1 MGPMP
6 TVNQAYAMVISDE
19 SQKSIAAN
27 AGLLG
32 ANLTFGTGQY
42 DVAMYTKTEGNF
54 QKTRKNFNLFSE
66 FCKMKGHSKETCYK
80 IVGYPPE
87 YRPRNKSTNT
97 HSAYNVLSDMS
108 IQKNQLPKG
117 NWNENNSQN
126 SQLTSSVVST
136 NSSHLIGQVNNN
148 SWLGNYTF
156 TKEQYDHIVQLLSK
170 DNSISASATPSANA
184 AGIPYALL
192 TSDSLQE
199 WIIDTGATNHMVADL
214 ELLNKVSLVQTSQP
228 KKVHLPNGETTQV
241 THIGTS
247 TLSDQNTITN
257 VFYIPQFK
265 YNLLSVSKVTKE
277 LKCSVA
283 FFPDF
288 CVFQEL
294 FSGRV
299 KAIGR
304 EDIGLYILSRQ
315 TIPGS
320 NTINLNTMETEVN
333 KETSSSDIDLWHRR
347 LGHVSTTVFK
357 KLLSEKIQDMSARI
371 DLYSI
376 FPCAKQTR
384 HPFLVSSIRTT
395 ASFELVHMDLWGP
408 YKVPTMDVCGNLF
421 NSLGV
426 IHQKPCPYTPQQNRV
441 AERKYRH
448 ILELTRAIT
457 FQAEIPIKFW
467 GYCVL
472 VAVYLINRLPS
483 SIIDNKSPYERLYSR
498 KPALQHLKI
507 SIIQP
512 SIVQT
517 PQTAPTNLSDQP
529 DIRKSGRGKKSPI
542 WMKDFVSLT
551 AHHDEPYAI
560 SKCLTYEHL
569 TSKYQAY
576 LTAASNIIEPT
587 FYSEAVKD
595 PKWVDAMK
603 AEIEAL

>member
-408 YKVPTMDVCGNLF
+408 YKVPTMDE
-421 NSLGV
+421 V
-426 IHQKPCPYTPQQNRV
+426 IQPTTQQ
-441 AERKYRH
+441 
-448 ILELTRAIT
+448 
-457 FQAEIPIKFW
+457 
-467 GYCVL
+467 
-472 VAVYLINRLPS
+472 
-483 SIIDNKSPYERLYSR
+483 
-498 KPALQHLKI
+498 I